1 VSRILRACLI
11 LLAFLLLLR
20 IDSSDGTSSK
30 NGQLPLRTER
40 SSPWDLEI
48 SGDWQG
54 QAPGTRRYLRREDL
68 FALPQVSF
76 TVKDDPNFDS
86 PTAVRGIDLEALV
99 RALAVDIDRSIIVA
113 VCNDWYRAYYPRRYR
128 EIHKPVLALELNGK
142 QPSDWAKRRDGFS
155 MGPYLI
161 THEHFVPT
169 ARILS
174 QQEVAQ
180 IPWGVVRLEF
190 WKEET
195 LLASIKPHG
204 PAAADPTVQSGYGVA
219 RQNCLRCHGPESEG
233 PWKGK
238 LSWEGIAFFASQSPK
253 NFAAY
258 VRDPQSQA
266 KDAQMPGNPDFDYAT
281 LQALIAYFQTF
292 QSAAKPSSIERR
304 ETSRVRNSSPF

>member
-1 VSRILRACLI
+1 MSRILRASLI
-11 LLAFLLLLR
+11 LPAFLLLLR
-20 IDSSDGTSSK
+20 IDSGDVTSQS
-30 NGQLPLRTER
+30 GPLSLRPER

-54 QAPGTRRYLRREDL
+54 QAPDIRRYLRREDL
-68 FALPQVSF
+68 FSLPQVNF
-76 TVKDDPNFDS
+76 TVKDDPNFAS
-86 PTAVRGIDLEALV
+86 PTAVRGINLEALA
-99 RALAVDIDRSIIVA
+99 RGLAVDTDKSIIVA
-113 VCNDWYRAYYPRRYR
+113 VCNDWYRAYYPRRYC

-142 QPSDWAKRRDGFS
+142 PPVDWAKRKDGFS
-155 MGPYLI
+155 IGPYLI
-161 THEHFVPT
+161 THAHFVPT
-169 ARILS
+169 ASILS

-195 LLASIKPHG
+195 LLRSVAPHG
-204 PAAADPTVQSGYGVA
+204 PAAADPIVQSGYGVA

-238 LSWEGIAFFASQSPK
+238 LSWEGIAFFASQSAK

-266 KDAQMPGNPDFDYAT
+266 KDAQMPGNPDFDDPT

-292 QSAAKPSSIERR
+292 QSAANP
-304 ETSRVRNSSPF
+304 